1 MNKILVTSIEHFIE
15 HPSKKIVL
23 EIPANNSLIIEIEKN
38 GENVTTN
45 IFALLKWGG

>member
-23 EIPANNSLIIEIEKN
+23 EIPANNSLVIEIEKS
-38 GENVTTN
+38 GDNVTTN
-45 IFALLKWGG
+45 VYLLLK